1 MDISQSSNYFPSN
14 LNRENPEDIYNNC
27 NNTGDSNQGENTGN
41 YSTIKNVPISTMTV
55 HTSEVTELNKL
66 LKADD
71 FTYPNPNKDDD
82 REIPKL
88 KIKNEDYFENFEDD
102 TKIDGFLINIRE
114 VDESQFKI
122 CRKCKKII
130 MNFFAK
136 DAKKIF
142 VEFVP
147 TIVGKKRKKR
157 E

>member
-27 NNTGDSNQGENTGN
+27 NNTGDSNQGENAGN
-41 YSTIKNVPISTMTV
+41 YSTIKKVTISTMTV

-82 REIPKL
+82 REIPEL

-102 TKIDGFLINIRE
+102 TKIDGFLKNTKDI
-114 VDESQFKI
+114 DESQFKI
-122 CRKCKKII
+122 CRECKK
-130 MNFFAK
+130 NNNEFFCKRCQKNICRICAK
-136 DAKKIF
+136 
-142 VEFVP
+142 
-147 TIVGKKRKKR
+147 IVGKKRKKR